1 MMVLNT
7 VAPLNSRQLSQRSL
21 WAIIAALLILA
32 GINYKIFQQEQL
44 LANGEII
51 LFELAP
57 VDPRSLMQGDY
68 MALNYDI
75 ARIVS
80 QSVDELSNTPNNHD
94 GFFIV
99 TLDNNRI
106 AQFDGI
112 YHGAALTPAQR
123 LIQYR
128 VRDGSVKLASNAFF
142 FQEGRAEEF
151 EEARY
156 GEFRVNQAG
165 QILLSNMI
173 DKDFKR
179 I

>member
-1 MMVLNT
+1 M
-7 VAPLNSRQLSQRSL
+7 
-21 WAIIAALLILA
+21 
-32 GINYKIFQQEQL
+32 
-44 LANGEII
+44 
-51 LFELAP
+51 
-57 VDPRSLMQGDY
+57 
-68 MALNYDI
+68 
-75 ARIVS
+75 
-80 QSVDELSNTPNNHD
+80 
-94 GFFIV
+94 V

-128 VRDGSVKLASNAFF
+128 VRDGRVKLASNAFF

>member
-1 MMVLNT
+1 MELNT
-7 VAPLNSRQLSQRSL
+7 MALLNSRLLSKRSL
-21 WAIIAALLILA
+21 WAIIAALVILA

-75 ARIVS
+75 ARVIS
-80 QSVDELSNTPNNHD
+80 RSVDQLSNTPSNHD

-99 TLDNNRI
+99 TLDNHRV
-106 AQFDGI
+106 AQFDSI
-112 YHGAALTPAQR
+112 YSGAALTPAQR

-128 VRDGSVKLASNAFF
+128 VRDGRVKLASNAFF

-151 EEARY
+151 EQSKY

-165 QILLSNMI
+165 QLLLSNMI

>member
-1 MMVLNT
+1 MQLNT
-7 VAPLNSRQLSQRSL
+7 MASLNSRQLSKRSL
-21 WAIIAALLILA
+21 WVVIAALLILT
-32 GINYKIFQQEQL
+32 GINYKIYQQEQL
-44 LANGEII
+44 LAHGEII

-75 ARIVS
+75 AIEVS
-80 QSVDELSNTPNNHD
+80 QSVDELSNTSNNHD

-99 TLDNNRI
+99 TLDQHRV
-106 AQFDGI
+106 AQFDSI
-112 YHGAALTPAQR
+112 YNGATLTPAQR

-128 VRDGSVKLASNAFF
+128 VRDGRVKLASNAFF

-151 EEARY
+151 EQSKY
-156 GEFRVNQAG
+156 GECRVNPAG
-165 QILLSNMI
+165 QLLLSNMI
-173 DKDFKR
+173 DKGFKR

>member
-1 MMVLNT
+1 MTISKSSLAVL
-7 VAPLNSRQLSQRSL
+7 AS
-21 WAIIAALLILA
+21 AFIIL
-32 GINYKIFQQEQL
+32 GFINYNIYQQEQL
-44 LANGEII
+44 LANGEVI

-75 ARIVS
+75 ATAIGL
-80 QSVDELSNTPNNHD
+80 SVDPYPNAQDNQD
-94 GFFIV
+94 GFLVV
-99 TLDNNRI
+99 TLDNHRI
-106 AQFDGI
+106 ARFDSLYSG
-112 YHGAALTPAQR
+112 GTLTADQR

-128 VRDGSVKLASNAFF
+128 IRQGRVKLASNAFF
-142 FQEGRAEEF
+142 FEEGRAEEF
-151 EEARY
+151 EQARY

-165 QILLSNMI
+165 QLLLSNMI

>member
-1 MMVLNT
+1 MTSNNNT
-7 VAPLNSRQLSQRSL
+7 LLNSRQLSKRSL
-21 WAIIAALLILA
+21 WAIIAALVILA
-32 GINYKIFQQEQL
+32 LINYKIFKQEQL

-75 ARIVS
+75 ARVVS
-80 QSVDELSNTPNNHD
+80 QSVNQHSSTQNNHD
-94 GFFIV
+94 GLFIV
-99 TLDNNRI
+99 TLDQHRV
-106 AQFDGI
+106 AQFDGL
-112 YHGAALTPAQR
+112 YNGDALTPTQQ

-128 VRDGSVKLASNAFF
+128 VRDGRIKLASNAFF
-142 FQEGRAEEF
+142 FQEGRAEDF
-151 EEARY
+151 EQSKY

-165 QILLSNMI
+165 QLLLSNMI

>member
-1 MMVLNT
+1 M
-7 VAPLNSRQLSQRSL
+7 QLSTMESLNARQRSKRSF
-21 WAIIAALLILA
+21 WAIIAAALILA
-32 GINYKIFQQEQL
+32 GINYKIYQQEQL
-44 LANGEII
+44 LAHGEIV

-75 ARIVS
+75 AREVS
-80 QSVDELSNTPNNHD
+80 QSVDELSNTPENYD

-99 TLDNNRI
+99 TLDQNRI
-106 AQFDGI
+106 AQFDSI
-112 YHGAALTPAQR
+112 YNGAALTPAQR

-128 VRDGSVKLASNAFF
+128 VRDGRVKLASNAFF

-151 EEARY
+151 EQAKY

-165 QILLSNMI
+165 QLLLSNMI
-173 DKDFKR
+173 NKDFKR

>member
-1 MMVLNT
+1 MTSNNNT
-7 VAPLNSRQLSQRSL
+7 LLNSRQLSKRSL
-21 WAIIAALLILA
+21 WAIIAALVILA
-32 GINYKIFQQEQL
+32 LINYKIFKQEQL
-44 LANGEII
+44 LANGEVI

-75 ARIVS
+75 ARVIIL
-80 QSVDELSNTPNNHD
+80 SVNQHSSTQNNHD

-99 TLDNNRI
+99 TLDKHRV
-106 AQFDGI
+106 AQFDGL
-112 YHGAALTPAQR
+112 YQGVTLTADQR

-128 VRDGSVKLASNAFF
+128 VRDGRVKLASNAFF
-142 FQEGRAEEF
+142 FQEGRAADF
-151 EEARY
+151 EQSKY
-156 GEFRVNQAG
+156 GEFRVNQTG
-165 QILLSNMI
+165 QLLLSNMI

>member
-1 MMVLNT
+1 MRIT
-7 VAPLNSRQLSQRSL
+7 KSSL
-21 WAIIAALLILA
+21 VILA
-32 GINYKIFQQEQL
+32 SAFVILGLINYKIYQQEQL

-75 ARIVS
+75 ATTIR
-80 QSVDELSNTPNNHD
+80 LSIDPYPNEQDNQD
-94 GFFIV
+94 GFVIV
-99 TLDNNRI
+99 TLDNHRI
-106 AQFDGI
+106 ARFDSLYSGQV
-112 YHGAALTPAQR
+112 LTAEQR
-123 LIQYR
+123 LVQYR
-128 VRDGSVKLASNAFF
+128 IRQGRVKFASNAFF
-142 FQEGRAEEF
+142 FEEGRAEEF
-151 EEARY
+151 EHAKY

-165 QILLSNMI
+165 QLLLSNMI

>member
-1 MMVLNT
+1 M
-7 VAPLNSRQLSQRSL
+7 QLSTMESLNARQRSKRSL
-21 WAIIAALLILA
+21 WAIIAAALILA
-32 GINYKIFQQEQL
+32 GINYKIYQQEQL
-44 LANGEII
+44 LAHGEIV

-75 ARIVS
+75 AREVS
-80 QSVDELSNTPNNHD
+80 QSVDELSNTPENYD

-99 TLDNNRI
+99 TLDQNRI
-106 AQFDGI
+106 AQFDSI
-112 YHGAALTPAQR
+112 YNGAALTPAQR

-128 VRDGSVKLASNAFF
+128 VRDGRVKLASNAFF

-151 EEARY
+151 EQAKY

-165 QILLSNMI
+165 QLLLSNMI
-173 DKDFKR
+173 NKDFKR

>member
-1 MMVLNT
+1 MQLNT
-7 VAPLNSRQLSQRSL
+7 MASLNSRQLSKRSL
-21 WAIIAALLILA
+21 WAIIAALLILV
-32 GINYKIFQQEQL
+32 GIDYKIYQQEQL
-44 LANGEII
+44 LAHGEII

-80 QSVDELSNTPNNHD
+80 GSVDELSNTPDNHD

-99 TLDNNRI
+99 TLDQNRV
-106 AQFDGI
+106 AQFDSI
-112 YHGAALTPAQR
+112 YNGAALTPAQR
-123 LIQYR
+123 RIQYR
-128 VRDGSVKLASNAFF
+128 VRDGRVKLASNAFF

-151 EEARY
+151 EHARY
-156 GEFRVNQAG
+156 GEFRVNQEG
-165 QILLSNMI
+165 KLLLSNMI

>member
-1 MMVLNT
+1 MQLNT
-7 VAPLNSRQLSQRSL
+7 MAALNSRQLSKRSL
-21 WAIIAALLILA
+21 WAIITALLILV
-32 GINYKIFQQEQL
+32 GINYKIYQQEHL

-75 ARIVS
+75 ARTVS
-80 QSVDELSNTPNNHD
+80 RSVDELSNTSNNYD

-99 TLDNNRI
+99 TLDQNRI
-106 AQFDGI
+106 AQFDSI
-112 YHGAALTPAQR
+112 YNGATLTPAQR

-128 VRDGSVKLASNAFF
+128 VRDGRVKLASNAFF

-151 EEARY
+151 EHARY
-156 GEFRVNQAG
+156 GEFRVNQSG
-165 QILLSNMI
+165 QLLLSNMI